1 MVNERG
7 NADDVEDA
15 KRSIRNDEALD
26 GFINLLIILT
36 QSSKWIQEDNR
47 VKKKAPPI
55 KLINPL

>member
-1 MVNERG
+1 VVNERG

-15 KRSIRNDEALD
+15 KWSIRNDEALD

-47 VKKKAPPI
+47 VKKKAPQI

>member
-36 QSSKWIQEDNR
+36 QSSK
-47 VKKKAPPI
+47 
-55 KLINPL
+55 